1 MPSVCHFGSFP
12 RTEAYGRNLHVA
24 AALRRAGWEVTECHV
39 APASTAADGLRERRG
54 FTGLLRGAA
63 RSVAGWGRLARLH
76 RGVRYDVLLVGY
88 PSHLDVVPAALLA
101 GLRRRPVVMDAFVG
115 LHETAVRDR
124 GLLAPR
130 SVAARALA
138 AAEWLLLRLADGVL
152 MDTSE
157 HARALAHE
165 FGLPESRV
173 AAVPV
178 GADESLWRPTPLPD
192 APPFRVALWTTF
204 VPLHGVEVVARAAAI
219 LDALALPI
227 EIDVVGDG
235 QTAPAFAAEL
245 LRLRP
250 RCLTWTRQILPL
262 AALAE
267 RAARAHCCLGIF
279 GAGEKAARVIPY
291 KVHEAL
297 CAGRPVITA
306 DSPAARHV
314 LKHGRESL
322 LVAPGDADALA
333 HAIATL
339 AGDRALQERLAASA
353 RSSYDSE
360 LGLDAMARALDRA
373 LRPYALRRA
382 SAR

>member
-12 RTEAYGRNLHVA
+12 RTEAYGRNIYVTD
-24 AALRRAGWEVTECHV
+24 ALRRAGWEVSECHV
-39 APASTAADGLRERRG
+39 APTSTPADALRGRRG
-54 FTGLLRGAA
+54 PLGLLRNALRTVGN
-63 RSVAGWGRLARLH
+63 WGRLARLH
-76 RGVRYDVLLVGY
+76 RRARYDVLLVGY

-101 GLRRRPVVMDAFVG
+101 ALRRRPVVMDAFIG
-115 LHETAVRDR
+115 LHETLVRDR
-124 GLLAPR
+124 GLLTPR
-130 SVAARALA
+130 SVAARALG

-152 MDTSE
+152 MDTPE
-157 HARALAHE
+157 HARALADE
-165 FGLPESRV
+165 FGLPAARV

-178 GADESLWRPTPLPD
+178 GADESVWQPTPLPD

-204 VPLHGVEVVARAAAI
+204 VPLHGMEIVAQAAAR
-219 LDALALPI
+219 LDAQGAAI

-245 LRLRP
+245 ARLQP
-250 RCLTWTRQILPL
+250 RCLHWTRALLPL
-262 AALAE
+262 ASLAE

-297 CAGRPVITA
+297 CAGRPVISA
-306 DSPAARHV
+306 DTPAARAV
-314 LKHGRESL
+314 LEHGRESL
-322 LVAPGDADALA
+322 LVPAGDADALA
-333 HAIATL
+333 AAIATL
-339 AGDRALQERLAASA
+339 AADRALQLRLAAHA
-353 RSSYDSE
+353 RATYDAE

-373 LRPYALRRA
+373 LRPYAERRA